1 MIDVRFL
8 QVFQGCNQSQCHF
21 FLMQSLLFLSTFGD
35 IFDEPYF
42 IQSLAQQVRILREL
56 PKKVLKRYRNAT
68 MIYKIPKVQ
77 AWSLPRFY
85 LEIALPELLRRGY
98 VPISAPILIKKIPA
112 LFSVLMMGVSLKQQN
127 PVI

>member
-1 MIDVRFL
+1 MIGVHFL
-8 QVFQGCNQSQCHF
+8 QVFQDVISPTIIF
-21 FLMQSLLFLSTFGD
+21 FLCKVCCFPAFSTFGD

-56 PKKVLKRYRNAT
+56 PKHVLKRYRNAT

-85 LEIALPELLRRGY
+85 LEIALPELRRRGY
-98 VPISAPILIKKIPA
+98 VPISAPILVKKFPA
-112 LFSVLMMGVSLKQQN
+112 LLFC
-127 PVI
+127 

>member
-1 MIDVRFL
+1 
-8 QVFQGCNQSQCHF
+8 
-21 FLMQSLLFLSTFGD
+21 MQSLLFLSTFGD